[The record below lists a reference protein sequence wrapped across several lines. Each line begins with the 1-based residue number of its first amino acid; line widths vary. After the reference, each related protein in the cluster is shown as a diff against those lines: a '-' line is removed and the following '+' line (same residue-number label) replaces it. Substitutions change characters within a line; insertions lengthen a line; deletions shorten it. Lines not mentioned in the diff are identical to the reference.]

1 MAVLH
6 KICFISLF
14 FLLGAC
20 ASIPNDAILENALSS
35 ADKRIK
41 KVMDNIGQ
49 YEIQIRYTQIDR
61 VNDSIIF
68 TDHDFQVNPQN
79 YFYPASTVKFPT
91 AVTTLEK
98 LNGMDSIDRNFKF
111 YIEGDSVETT
121 FAHNITEI
129 FAISGNEA
137 NNRLIEFLGQDDLNE
152 RMKRRG
158 VAPIRISHR
167 LSTINA
173 DEVSTKPLVIY
184 YNDTMVTTT
193 KTIINSPPKP
203 LSLKNI
209 KKGDGYYVEDSLYM
223 KPFDFS
229 LKNYFPI
236 EAQSRLLK
244 RIIFPKAFPIEE
256 QFDLTSAQHQFLLD
270 AMQALPKSA
279 GYDTEEYY
287 DSYGKFFM
295 FGDWHE
301 PIPENVKIY
310 NKVGYAY
317 GSLTDCAYIKDTQN
331 NIDFMLIAT
340 ILVNKDGI
348 FNDDQY
354 EYDDIGIPFLA
365 QLGREIYALE
375 LKRQR

>member
-1 MAVLH
+1 
-6 KICFISLF
+6 
-14 FLLGAC
+14 
-20 ASIPNDAILENALSS
+20 
-35 ADKRIK
+35 
-41 KVMDNIGQ
+41 
-49 YEIQIRYTQIDR
+49 
-61 VNDSIIF
+61 
-68 TDHDFQVNPQN
+68 
-79 YFYPASTVKFPT
+79 
-91 AVTTLEK
+91 
-98 LNGMDSIDRNFKF
+98 
-111 YIEGDSVETT
+111 
-121 FAHNITEI
+121 
-129 FAISGNEA
+129 
-137 NNRLIEFLGQDDLNE
+137 
-152 RMKRRG
+152 
-158 VAPIRISHR
+158 
-167 LSTINA
+167 
-173 DEVSTKPLVIY
+173 
-184 YNDTMVTTT
+184 MVTTT
-193 KTIINSPPKP
+193 KTIINSAPKP

-295 FGDWHE
+295 FGDSQE
-301 PIPENVKIY
+301 PIPANVKIY

>member
-61 VNDSIIF
+61 ANDSIIF

-91 AVTTLEK
+91 AVATLEK

-158 VAPIRISHR
+158 VGPIRISHR

-223 KPFDFS
+223 KSFDFS

-270 AMQALPKSA
+270 AMQALPKS
-279 GYDTEEYY
+279 
-287 DSYGKFFM
+287 
-295 FGDWHE
+295 
-301 PIPENVKIY
+301 
-310 NKVGYAY
+310 
-317 GSLTDCAYIKDTQN
+317 
-331 NIDFMLIAT
+331 
-340 ILVNKDGI
+340 
-348 FNDDQY
+348 
-354 EYDDIGIPFLA
+354 
-365 QLGREIYALE
+365 
-375 LKRQR
+375 